1 MRMKIGITGIDNL
14 LTGQTLSGVTK
25 KNVKQQK
32 VILVQ
37 KRPAKAATMVADEYD
52 YERNDLPEKSV
63 SFSSEDEVLEIEAR
77 SVAKQFNNKKIANVN
92 NIKTRLGMVYTV
104 PFQ

>member
-1 MRMKIGITGIDNL
+1 MLG
-14 LTGQTLSGVTK
+14 GVTK

-52 YERNDLPEKSV
+52 DERHDLPEKSV

-77 SVAKQFNNKKIANVN
+77 PVPKQFNIKKTTNVSD
-92 NIKTRLGMVYTV
+92 IKTRLGMYNNCKLSRTC
-104 PFQ
+104 FTNSLIDRRTWFE